1 MSPNPAIIY
10 RYQSS
15 SDARIAR
22 DYINLRK
29 DCLAPFELKI
39 LLDGIYDVEY
49 INCCVDACKVYV
61 SSHWAPFNLMVWQH
75 TLQGF
80 LRRCEYRQE
89 PYDTRGWAQ
98 IIQQAMVAGLDIH
111 NITWTRKHYLSEGLS
126 ALHHIL
132 HRSDTTNNVLE
143 NLQDWIDMLEGA
155 GVDVQHY
162 LQVEIEHCN
171 STWDEGSRW
180 LDSVGMWWHGPETLF
195 KRQFIVRESR
205 GRQLPCWIEVYSD
218 SCAARELFTEFP
230 QLKQKSSFGLR
241 FPQEDVT
248 ERHLAWKYP
257 IWGAEPIW
265 RAEYDRNE
273 RGLLPSYPVYPPL
286 DRNERAFLRSVLPSD
301 REYKWAQEQLAG
313 LDRACDLME
322 SRFERKQARK
332 MRKSGGL
339 KRLKFKTRMPGAW
352 VEDY

>member
-10 RYQSS
+10 GYQSS

-61 SSHWAPFNLMVWQH
+61 SSHWAPFNLMVWEH

-98 IIQQAMVAGLDIH
+98 IIQQAILAGLDIH
-111 NITWTRKHYLSEGLS
+111 NITWARYITGGRS

-132 HRSDTTNNVLE
+132 HRTDTTENALE
-143 NLQDWIDMLEGA
+143 NAQDWIDILEQA

-171 STWDEGSRW
+171 STWDEGSPW
-180 LDSVGMWWHGPETLF
+180 LDRGGIWLHGRETLY
-195 KRQFIVRESR
+195 KRRFVVKESR
-205 GRQLPCWIEVYSD
+205 GRRLPCWIEVNSD
-218 SCAARELFTEFP
+218 SCQARELFAEFP
-230 QLKQKSSFGLR
+230 HLRQKSSFGSR
-241 FPQEDVT
+241 HPQDDVT
-248 ERHLAWKYP
+248 EQHLAWKDP
-257 IWGAEPIW
+257 IWKARPGHS
-265 RAEYDRNE
+265 DRS
-273 RGLLPSYPVYPPL
+273 LLPSYPVYPPL
-286 DRNERAFLRSVLPSD
+286 NRNEPAYLGQQLPLS
-301 REYKWAQEQLAG
+301 RIYGWSQEQLAG

-322 SRFERKQARK
+322 SRFERRQARK